1 MTDRRIL
8 LAPSVVCAD
17 LSRLGAE
24 VDRLQAAGADWL
36 HFDVMD
42 GHFVPPLTFGPPLLQ
57 CVRDRSPLYFHAHL
71 MIEQPQRQ
79 VDDFLAAGADLISF
93 HREAV
98 PDPIPLLQRI
108 RAAGRHCGLAY
119 NPETPLD
126 DLSDFLPLSDLLLI
140 MSVHPGWSGQAF
152 QPEAVDRIRQARALI
167 DAAGAPLRIMVD
179 GGINA
184 QTAPLVI
191 AAGATVL
198 VSGSFLFTHP
208 QGLAAAMALLRG
220 E

>member
-1 MTDRRIL
+1 M
-8 LAPSVVCAD
+8 VCAD
-17 LSRLGAE
+17 LARLGEE
-24 VDRLQAAGADWL
+24 VELLQAAGADWL
-36 HFDVMD
+36 HFDIMD
-42 GHFVPPLTFGPPLLQ
+42 GHFVPPLTFGPPLLR
-57 CVRDRSPLYFHAHL
+57 CVRDRSSLYFHAHL
-71 MIEQPQRQ
+71 MIERPERQ

-98 PDPIPLLQRI
+98 PDPAPLLERI
-108 RAAGRHCGLAY
+108 RAAGCHCGLAY

-126 DLSDFLPLSDLLLI
+126 DLPDFLPLSDLLLI

-152 QPEAVDRIRQARALI
+152 QPEAVPRVRQARSLI
-167 DAAGAPLRIMVD
+167 DAAGSHVRIMVD

-184 QTAPLVI
+184 DTAPLVV

-198 VSGSFLFTHP
+198 VSGSYLFTHP
-208 QGLAAAMALLRG
+208 QGLATALALLRG